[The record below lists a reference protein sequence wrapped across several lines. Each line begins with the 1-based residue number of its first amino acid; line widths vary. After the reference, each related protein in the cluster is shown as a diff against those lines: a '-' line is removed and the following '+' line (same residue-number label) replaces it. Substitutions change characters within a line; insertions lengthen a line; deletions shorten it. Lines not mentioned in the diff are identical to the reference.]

1 MYVVTPSEAK
11 AIDQRA
17 MEEFSIPGI
26 VLMENAALKTVDI
39 IREKYIKDFCSGKVV
54 VLVGGG
60 NNGGDGM
67 AIARHL
73 MLIGIDVG
81 IFIFSPEDKITGDAK
96 INLDILKKL
105 QAPIKWVEDTND
117 LNMLDK
123 ELKEAFLVI
132 DSLFGTGLYRKI
144 EGILYEAIRKVNDH
158 NVPVVAIDIPSGIH
172 GENGHV
178 MGIAIKAD
186 DTVTFGYPKRGHI
199 LFPGREYTGNLHVV
213 PISLP
218 SNSAEIGGVS
228 GFTLGDIEVAMALKE
243 RPADGHKGTFG
254 HVAVIAGSTGMTGAA
269 CLTSMAALRAGAG
282 LVTLGV
288 PASLNPIFEN
298 KLTEVMTLPLED
310 ESTGHFISRSID
322 EIKKLITGKDVLAIG
337 PGWGKNCDG
346 LEVLRNILAEFSIS
360 IVIDADA
367 LNHISQDVELLSKH
381 KGPVIITPH
390 PGEMARLTKKSVKEV
405 VEFPVD
411 TAQKLAR
418 DYDIIVLL
426 KGAASVVAH
435 PDGRIYFNR
444 SGNSGMGT
452 GGSGDILTGI
462 IASFIAQGY
471 SPYDAAVYGC
481 YVHGR
486 AGDYAKDRL
495 GETGMIAGD
504 ILDALPL
511 VLKDLYDLKTKVV
524 CSCR

>member
-11 AIDQRA
+11 AMDQRA
-17 MEEFSIPGI
+17 IEEYSIPGI

-39 IREKYIKDFCSGKVV
+39 IREKYIKDCCPGKVI

-73 MLIGIDVG
+73 MLSGIDVEL
-81 IFIFSPEDKITGDAK
+81 FIFSSEDRITGDAK
-96 INLDILKKL
+96 TNLNILKKL
-105 QAPIKWVEDTND
+105 KAAIKWVEDRDD
-117 LNMLDK
+117 LIMLDR
-123 ELKEAFLVI
+123 ELKGAFLVI
-132 DSLFGTGLYRKI
+132 DSLFGTGLYRDI
-144 EGILYEAIRKVNDH
+144 EGIQYEAIKMVNSH
-158 NVPVVAIDIPSGIH
+158 NVPVVAVDIPSGIH

-178 MGIAIKAD
+178 MGIAIKAT
-186 DTVTFGYPKRGHI
+186 DTVTFGYPKRGHV

-218 SNSAEIGGVS
+218 SDSAELEGVF
-228 GFTLGDIEVAMALKE
+228 GFTLGDMEVARALKA
-243 RPADGHKGTFG
+243 RPSDGHKGIFG

-288 PASLNPIFEN
+288 PASLNPILEN
-298 KLTEVMTLPLED
+298 KLTEVMTIPLED
-310 ESTGHFISRSID
+310 EGTGYLVSRSID
-322 EIKKLITGKDVLAIG
+322 RIKKLIEGKDVLAIG

-346 LEVLRNILAEFSIS
+346 LEILRNILGKFSIS

-367 LNHISQDVELLSKH
+367 LNHISKDIELLSKH
-381 KGPVIITPH
+381 EGPVIITPH
-390 PGEMARLTKKSVKEV
+390 PGEMARLTKKSTEEV
-405 VEFPVD
+405 VRFPVD

-418 DYDIIVLL
+418 DFGIIVLL
-426 KGAASVVAH
+426 KGATSVVAH
-435 PDGRIYFNR
+435 PDGKLYFNC
-444 SGNSGMGT
+444 SGNSGMAT
-452 GGSGDILTGI
+452 GGSGDVLTGV
-462 IASFIAQGY
+462 IASLIAQGY

-486 AGDYAKDRL
+486 AGDYAKERL
-495 GETGMIAGD
+495 GEAGMLAGD
-504 ILDALPL
+504 ILEMLPL
-511 VLKDLYDLKTKVV
+511 VLKDFIT
-524 CSCR
+524 

>member
-17 MEEFSIPGI
+17 IDEFSIPGI

-39 IREKYIKDFCSGKVV
+39 IRKKYIKDCCSGKVV

-73 MLIGIDVG
+73 MLGGIELEV
-81 IFIFSPEDKITGDAK
+81 FIFSPEDRITGDAK
-96 INLDILKKL
+96 TNLDILKKL
-105 QAPIKWVEDTND
+105 QAAIRWVEDRND
-117 LNMLDK
+117 LSLLDR
-123 ELKEAFLVI
+123 ELKGACLVI
-132 DSLFGTGLYRKI
+132 DSLFGTGLCRDI
-144 EGILYEAIRKVNDH
+144 EGIVYEAIEKVNSH
-158 NVPVVAIDIPSGIH
+158 NVPVVAVDIPSGIH

-199 LFPGREYTGNLHVV
+199 LFPGREYTGELHVV

-218 SNSAEIGGVS
+218 SDSAEAEGVS
-228 GFTLGDIEVAMALKE
+228 GFTLGDMEVAMGLKE
-243 RPADGHKGTFG
+243 RPSDGHKGTFG

-269 CLTSMAALRAGAG
+269 CLTSMAALRTGAG

-298 KLTEVMTLPLED
+298 KLTEVMTVPLED
-310 ESTGHFISRSID
+310 KGTGYLLSSGME

-346 LEVLRNILAEFSIS
+346 LEILRNILAEFSIP

-367 LNHISQDVELLSKH
+367 LNHISQDMELLSKH
-381 KGPVIITPH
+381 RGPVIITPH
-390 PGEMARLTKKSVKEV
+390 PGEMARLTIKSIKEV
-405 VEFPVD
+405 VEHPVD

-426 KGAASVVAH
+426 KGATSVVAH

-452 GGSGDILTGI
+452 GGSGDVLTGV

-471 SPYDAAVYGC
+471 SPYDAAVFGC
-481 YVHGR
+481 YIHGR

-495 GETGMIAGD
+495 GEAGMVAGD

-511 VLKDLYDLKTKVV
+511 VLKDLHDLKKLK
-524 CSCR
+524 